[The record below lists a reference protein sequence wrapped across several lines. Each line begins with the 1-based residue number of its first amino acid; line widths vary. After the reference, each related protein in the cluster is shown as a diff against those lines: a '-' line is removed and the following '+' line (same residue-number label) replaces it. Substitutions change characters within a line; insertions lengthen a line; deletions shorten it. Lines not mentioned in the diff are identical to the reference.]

1 MRAAKRPRVAPA
13 DRLRIVAAVRSL
25 AGTSTYEQFGNKI
38 DYSRTLAAAVLR
50 GDRHPSER
58 FIRHCER
65 EFGVLKC
72 TELRESWDA
81 AQSPKD
87 PRSARTERPVSTA
100 ARWPTMRHL
109 PDVFVVRRGIERPLP
124 LVDLGATPPEVGGPY
139 EILDCENL
147 RRVSG
152 RGFIYEDLAG
162 RTIRATSESVSH
174 YRFGFQNPG
183 VRFQRLRIE
192 PLSGCDVEQVAAMG
206 HHFVET
212 LRLIPPLG
220 TKEILRFRV
229 AHRLFKMSGT
239 PQPFTSNIFRS
250 RVHRLLDRVAFP
262 LQHLPARVWWY
273 GDVPPEDRPAAWQKL
288 RELEVDSLGI
298 VEAEFRAIRRNRAYG
313 IAWEW

>member
-1 MRAAKRPRVAPA
+1 MHRTARELGRGPVSQGPEIRAHRAASVDCGTVADNA
-13 DRLRIVAAVRSL
+13 TLTGCIRGAARYR
-25 AGTSTYEQFGNKI
+25 ATPSTCGP
-38 DYSRTLAAAVLR
+38 R
-50 GDRHPSER
+50 GD
-58 FIRHCER
+58 
-65 EFGVLKC
+65 
-72 TELRESWDA
+72 
-81 AQSPKD
+81 SP
-87 PRSARTERPVSTA
+87 
-100 ARWPTMRHL
+100 
-109 PDVFVVRRGIERPLP
+109 RGR
-124 LVDLGATPPEVGGPY
+124 GPY